1 MDVASTASNP
11 FAALGLTREQPQK
24 GTQELGQ
31 QDFLELM
38 LAQVRNQDPLKPQA
52 NGEFL
57 GQMAQFSMVDGIQQL
72 NTGYD
77 VLGSR
82 LAGEQTLAAAN
93 LLGRDVL
100 VPAIAR
106 TSGDGLQGIVEL
118 EGPASEVRVDILN
131 SAGETVRSL
140 SVDGSR
146 GGDVAFTWDGRDSKG
161 DLLPAAEY
169 RVAARTVDNGRNTQL
184 PTYLS
189 APVTAVTRDG
199 ATVQLELD
207 GLPPA
212 SMSDIRRIA

>member
-1 MDVASTASNP
+1 MEIGSAGSNP
-11 FAALGLTREQPQK
+11 FTSLGLTREQSQK
-24 GTQELGQ
+24 GKQELGQ

-38 LAQVRNQDPLKPQA
+38 LAQVQNQDPLKPQS

-72 NTGYD
+72 NTGFGD
-77 VLGSR
+77 LGDR

-93 LLGRDVL
+93 LLGREVL
-100 VPAIAR
+100 IPADAR
-106 TSGDGLQGIVEL
+106 TTGDGMSGLVEL
-118 EGPASEVRVDILN
+118 ERPASEVKVDIIN

-140 SVDGSR
+140 TLDGSQ
-146 GGDVAFTWDGRDSKG
+146 GGELPFAWDGRNG
-161 DLLPAAEY
+161 EGELLPPAEY
-169 RVAARTVDNGRNTQL
+169 RISARAIDNGQSTQL
-184 PTYLS
+184 STLLS
-189 APVTAVTRDG
+189 APVSAVTRDG